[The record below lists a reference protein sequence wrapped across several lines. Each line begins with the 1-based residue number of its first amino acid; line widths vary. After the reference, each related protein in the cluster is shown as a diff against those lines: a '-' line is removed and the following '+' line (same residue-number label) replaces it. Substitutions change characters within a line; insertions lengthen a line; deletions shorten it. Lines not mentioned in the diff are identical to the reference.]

1 MSHYRHFL
9 TLFQEVPESKMVET
23 TECFHLAGAKNDS
36 DMHLPEASL
45 ALHMVGESGGGAG
58 TVR

>member
-1 MSHYRHFL
+1 
-9 TLFQEVPESKMVET
+9 MVET